1 MQFVLVH
8 ICVSKGVY
16 LMVTHILG
24 KSKLEKWH
32 DLGFH
37 GVQGFPKVV
46 GEFVVKF
53 FDEEPCLC
61 ICEFGGIFFS
71 ESVVLCCDVSL

>member
-1 MQFVLVH
+1 M
-8 ICVSKGVY
+8 
-16 LMVTHILG
+16 
-24 KSKLEKWH
+24 
-32 DLGFH
+32 
-37 GVQGFPKVV
+37 
-46 GEFVVKF
+46 KF